1 MVLRK
6 VYLFVIK
13 SLLCIIVFLVLGIV
27 CKKDIDYKNYVYKK
41 VYQEHMDF
49 SSAKSFYN
57 KYLGG
62 IFPIEDVFSATS
74 KAVFNEEL
82 VYQGVSPYEEGAV
95 LIVSYNYL
103 VPAVSKGIVV
113 YIGEKEKY
121 GNVVIVEGDD
131 DIDIWYGNLCNTMV
145 NIYDV
150 IDKGTYLGE
159 ACDNKIYI
167 VYTKKN
173 EVLDYR
179 DYLG

>member
-1 MVLRK
+1 MK
-6 VYLFVIK
+6 IYLFIIK
-13 SLLCIIVFLVLGIV
+13 SLLCIIIFLVLGIV
-27 CKKDIDYKNYVYKK
+27 CKKDINYKNYVYKRL
-41 VYQEHMDF
+41 YQEHIDF
-49 SSAKSFYN
+49 SSMKAFYN

-62 IFPIEDVFSATS
+62 VFPIEDVFSTNS

-82 VYQGVSPYEEGAV
+82 VYQSINSYEGGAV
-95 LIVSYNYL
+95 LGVNYNYL
-103 VPAVSKGIVV
+103 VPSTSKGIVV

-131 DIDIWYGNLCNTMV
+131 GVDIWYGNLCNTMV

-150 IDKGTYLGE
+150 IDRGTYLGE
-159 ACDNKIYI
+159 SCDEKIYI

-173 EVLDYR
+173 EFLDYK